1 VRGTIVYRD
10 TAHAAEMARSQGIT
24 ATDLA
29 PLGMIDQV
37 TADADGL
44 AAALAAHLA
53 SLSQLDDDSRLSARM
68 RRFRSR

>member
-1 VRGTIVYRD
+1 
-10 TAHAAEMARSQGIT
+10 MARSQGIT
-24 ATDLA
+24 AADLS
-29 PLGMIDQV
+29 PLGVVDQIA
-37 TADADGL
+37 ADGDGL